1 MEQKII
7 YLGIEHLHPH
17 PKNPRT
23 AMAQEGLEELAASI
37 RVNGILQNLTV
48 VPAPELGDGEYTI
61 IIGHRRHAAAKMAG
75 ETSVPCVIRE
85 MDEPTQ
91 IRTMAMENMQ
101 RTDLTPLEE
110 AKVCQLMMD
119 LGDTIEDVAGKT
131 GFSIGTI
138 RNRIKILKLDEDKV
152 RDAQERGVPMMQ
164 MLEAADLKDPADR
177 EKVLAAAGTNN
188 FYSALKT
195 AQNKEAE
202 MEKWDAMLEVVKT
215 FAAPA
220 GKDTSGLV
228 QHEYMSSPK
237 SPKKYKIPENA
248 ADPAL
253 EKAPEGKLRYFY
265 SFYDGGYYRNLTI
278 YREKTAA
285 DETEDAEKRA
295 AQEKRNE
302 NAEKASALN
311 RHMFELRSAF
321 VKKVPKTKA
330 AKAMPYVT
338 SILAYYITKDCAY
351 YGNDKLR
358 GIGEAILSNAGE
370 VVPSVGNVEA
380 IAENAGAWA
389 KLNPERALF
398 FMAVKVLENQVSKGW
413 NRDDFGYAT
422 VFESAVIYQQMPALD
437 ELYILLEK
445 VGYEMSDDEK
455 AIQNGTH
462 EVFNNTTA
470 SAPTEPEAAAVEVSD
485 DSAAEPVD
493 NEAAPIEVD
502 VDELFRAALK
512 DIPGALK
519 PRDNF
524 GADFIYKGENAVYQS
539 TPEVLE
545 VYFDTQKYTRSW
557 TELEETGFVPSTT
570 VSENGPS
577 ASAPADDAE
586 PKTDNAAPIVKDE
599 QTQAV
604 LKDTPEASDD
614 DDEEDLVLDDDEEEE
629 DDVPILDDDEDE
641 DYLGTPPDS
650 DTADRENY
658 LGTVSAETNPSSAP
672 TVQITEEDVKDV
684 LLARSD
690 DDRKEIAAFFA
701 SSNEA
706 KAKAEYVRL
715 LYGQGGDH
723 PVCGEI
729 GATYTIGGMRLT
741 KGSIVTPTAER
752 FLPWVKVASEIQ
764 RLLTKGEYVPVE
776 EPAPPVNADAAPIE
790 DEPAPVIEPTPA
802 PALAVQP
809 VEGISIIGAG
819 PIGDDDIAAALRF
832 PFAYADG
839 SPRKDVLFCVMR
851 QFGSGSSNA
860 EVAEYLK
867 RVFATMQLVQLTE
880 MNLNIVY
887 GSAGIIMGRPNS
899 DLANRKMEWNEAVL
913 RIRTLVDAW
922 AYMPAADIPAYQDW
936 NRQAPDN
943 YVPDFT
949 AVHTPMPA
957 AANPASDDGDW
968 TYEEEEP
975 QEYPWG

>member
-23 AMAQEGLEELAASI
+23 TMAQEGLEELSASI

-61 IIGHRRHAAAKMAG
+61 IIGHRRLAAAKMAG
-75 ETSVPCVIRE
+75 IESVPCVIRE

-119 LGDTIEDVAGKT
+119 LGDSVEEVAGKT
-131 GFSIGTI
+131 GFSTGTI
-138 RNRIKILKLDEDKV
+138 RNRLKILKLDEDKV

-188 FYSALKT
+188 FYSALKS
-195 AQNKEAE
+195 AQDKEAE
-202 MEKWDAMLEVVKT
+202 MAKWDSLLEVVKT

-220 GKDTSGLV
+220 GKDTSELV
-228 QHEYMSSPK
+228 RHDYMTSPK
-237 SPKKYKIPENA
+237 SPKKYKIPEDA
-248 ADPAL
+248 ADPSMA
-253 EKAPEGKLRYFY
+253 KAPKGKLRYFY

-295 AQEKRNE
+295 AQDKRNE
-302 NAEKASALN
+302 NSEKASALN

-330 AKAMPYVT
+330 TKAMPYVT

-370 VVPSVGNVEA
+370 VVPSVVEA

-413 NRDDFGYAT
+413 NRDDMGYVTINQSSLAH
-422 VFESAVIYQQMPALD
+422 QDQPALD
-437 ELYILLEK
+437 ELYALLEK
-445 VGYEMSDDEK
+445 VGYEMSDEEK
-455 AIQNGTH
+455 ALQDGTH
-462 EVFNNTTA
+462 EVFCDNTVEDA
-470 SAPTEPEAAAVEVSD
+470 SAPAASAPAETEPAVS
-485 DSAAEPVD
+485 
-493 NEAAPIEVD
+493 EAAPVDADAAPFNVD
-502 VDELFRAALK
+502 VDDLFRAVLK
-512 DIPGALK
+512 DATGALK
-519 PRDNF
+519 PREDF
-524 GADFIYKGENAVYQS
+524 GADFTYNGENGVYVS
-539 TPEVLE
+539 TPDSLE
-545 VYFDTQKYTRSW
+545 VHFGEKIYSRTW
-557 TELEETGFVPSTT
+557 TELEDKGFVHD
-570 VSENGPS
+570 SEAEATALEP
-577 ASAPADDAE
+577 DAE
-586 PKTDNAAPIVKDE
+586 A
-599 QTQAV
+599 
-604 LKDTPEASDD
+604 TPVPVQSNE
-614 DDEEDLVLDDDEEEE
+614 DDEDLELLV
-629 DDVPILDDDEDE
+629 DDDEDE
-641 DYLGTPPDS
+641 DDELLLEEDDDEEDYVDLPAAGDADENGEDYVGRNPMTVGAEDMKQADYEADS
-650 DTADRENY
+650 ATSVDSNA
-658 LGTVSAETNPSSAP
+658 AP
-672 TVQITEEDVKDV
+672 TESPDDQIAREDIDGV
-684 LLARSD
+684 LLAMN
-690 DDRKEIAAFFA
+690 KESRMKIAEFLSAGQSKSEQIA
-701 SSNEA
+701 ML
-706 KAKAEYVRL
+706 RRT
-715 LYGQGGDH
+715 YGQGGTY
-723 PVCGEI
+723 PAYGNVN
-729 GATYTIGGMRLT
+729 ATYTIGGMRLS
-741 KGSIVTPTAER
+741 KGKLTAPTAET
-752 FLPWVKVASEIQ
+752 FLPWGKVATEIR
-764 RLLTKGEYVPVE
+764 RLMTTGRYVQVEKTAPV
-776 EPAPPVNADAAPIE
+776 V
-790 DEPAPVIEPTPA
+790 EPAPVIEPAPA
-802 PALAVQP
+802 PAPAVQP

-819 PIGDDDIAAALRF
+819 PIGNDDIAAALRF

-839 SPRKDVLFCVMR
+839 SPRKDVLFSVMR
-851 QFGSGSSNA
+851 QLGSGSTNA
-860 EVAEYLK
+860 EVAENLK
-867 RVFATMQLVQLTE
+867 RVFSTMQLVQLTE

-887 GSAGIIMGRPNS
+887 SPIGIMLGRPNS

-922 AYMPAADIPAYQDW
+922 EYIPAADIPAYQDW
-936 NRQAPDN
+936 TRQAPEN

-957 AANPASDDGDW
+957 AANIASDDGDW
-968 TYEEEEP
+968 TYEEEP
-975 QEYPWG
+975 QEYPWD